1 MARNGL
7 RPVSVAGIEFDA
19 LIEEQN
25 TMSTTI
31 PSYPVE
37 DGFPVSDT
45 MVLDPLTVQMTLYI
59 SNTPVT
65 WLYRHGTSNDRV
77 NRICERLENL
87 WLDKELVKVVTTD
100 AIYKDMGI
108 TSMTIKKSKE
118 IGYAREVS
126 LSMQKVRITK
136 VRTVTIPS
144 YVLKS
149 GETMADAGVA
159 SASSSSAKSGGS
171 GGTGSYSSAS
181 GSSSSGSSVGS
192 GSSSSKSKGS
202 GAKKSQSILYGAA
215 NGLGFL

>member
-1 MARNGL
+1 
-7 RPVSVAGIEFDA
+7 
-19 LIEEQN
+19 
-25 TMSTTI
+25 
-31 PSYPVE
+31 
-37 DGFPVSDT
+37 
-45 MVLDPLTVQMTLYI
+45 
-59 SNTPVT
+59 
-65 WLYRHGTSNDRV
+65 
-77 NRICERLENL
+77 
-87 WLDKELVKVVTTD
+87 
-100 AIYKDMGI
+100 
-108 TSMTIKKSKE
+108 MTIKKSKE

>member
-7 RPVSVAGIEFDA
+7 RPVTVAGIEFDA
-19 LIEEQN
+19 LIDEQK

-37 DGFPVSDT
+37 SGFPVSDT

-65 WLYRHGTSNDRV
+65 WLYRHGTSTDRV
-77 NRICERLENL
+77 KRICERLENL
-87 WLDKELVKVVTTD
+87 WLEKELVKVVTTD
-100 AIYKDMGI
+100 AIYKEMGI
-108 TSMTIKKSKE
+108 TSITIKKSKE

-126 LSMQKVRITK
+126 LSMQKVRVTK

-149 GETMADAGVA
+149 GETMADAGTA
-159 SASSSSAKSGGS
+159 SASSSSSKSSGGS
-171 GGTGSYSSAS
+171 SSSIS
-181 GSSSSGSSVGS
+181 GSSSGS
-192 GSSSSKSKGS
+192 GSKSRSSKSGS

-215 NGLGFL
+215 SGLGFL